1 MGDLYPGPVTT
12 PARLAGNILRAW
24 VCRDE
29 AALRKEFA
37 KGLDLCSSPHGL
49 ALEEENL
56 ELLKAVVARLNEC
69 RAVLNAEPSDPAVR
83 LCINLLTHLAGQR
96 YWSESS
102 EGSPVAG
109 QDQT

>member
-1 MGDLYPGPVTT
+1 MADLYTS
-12 PARLAGNILRAW
+12 PAAEPALQAGNILRAW

-37 KGLDLCSSPHGL
+37 KGLDLCCSSPCL

-69 RAVLNAEPSDPAVR
+69 PAVLNAEPADPTVR
-83 LCINLLTHLAGQR
+83 LCINLLMHLAGR
-96 YWSESS
+96 PY
-102 EGSPVAG
+102 
-109 QDQT
+109 

>member
-1 MGDLYPGPVTT
+1 MGDLYPGPVAA
-12 PARLAGNILRAW
+12 PARHAGNILRAW

-29 AALRKEFA
+29 AALRREFA
-37 KGLDLCSSPHGL
+37 LGLDLCSSPQGF
-49 ALEEENL
+49 ALEEEHL

-69 RAVLNAEPSDPAVR
+69 PAVLTAEPADPTVR
-83 LCINLLTHLAGQR
+83 LCINLLMHLASR
-96 YWSESS
+96 PYWTQSP